1 MEKTDIITKKPL
13 YFFLHIPKTGGTT
26 INQGL
31 VSNHKDG
38 EVIFLG
44 KDLLG
49 NKTSKNEIKK
59 YLNSIPADKKKIIK
73 VITGHAVYYGLHE
86 IFPEREPRYIA
97 CFRHP
102 VTLTI
107 SSYNYN
113 LGLLKKSNF
122 NFPDASTQEL
132 YDAKTLTF
140 EEALFKY
147 GNSLNSTFKFL
158 VSRLFND
165 NYLNDEDCFF
175 SNESE
180 NKILLKKIKERLS
193 HFYFLGITEKS
204 QDDFLFIA
212 DKLGITKYMPR
223 ENISTKFF
231 SLTDNLLIKDNI
243 QKFNLLDQNL
253 YDYALSINNKYKQN
267 NPDFNL
273 SVKKMN
279 KMFILNLVIDM
290 FNIKHYPQNIYR
302 FSNFLKQKSKKYA
315 LLVKL
320 IKNLLPH

>member
-1 MEKTDIITKKPL
+1 MGEVTTTKEPL

-49 NKTSKNEIKK
+49 NKTSKDEIKK

-73 VITGHAVYYGLHE
+73 VIAGHAVYYGLHE

-102 VTLTI
+102 IALTI

-113 LGLLKKSNF
+113 LGLLKKNNF
-122 NFPDASTQEL
+122 SFPGTSKQEL

-140 EEALFKY
+140 EEVLFKY
-147 GNSLNSTFKFL
+147 GNSLNLTFKFL
-158 VSRLFND
+158 ASRLFND
-165 NYLNDEDCFF
+165 NYLDIKDCF
-175 SNESE
+175 SNERE
-180 NKILLKKIKERLS
+180 NKMLLEKIKERLS

-212 DKLGITKYMPR
+212 DKLGINKYMPK

-231 SLTDNLLIKDNI
+231 SLTDNLLIKKNI
-243 QKFNLLDQNL
+243 EEFNLLDQDL
-253 YDYALSINNKYKQN
+253 YDYALSVNNKYKQN
-267 NPDFNL
+267 NPDFYLN
-273 SVKKMN
+273 VKRINN
-279 KMFILNLVIDM
+279 KFILNLIIDM
-290 FNIKHYPQNIYR
+290 LNIKHYPQNIYR
-302 FSNFLKQKSKKYA
+302 FSNFFKQKSKNYA

-320 IKNLLPH
+320 LKNS